1 MSLINNKSTNHVQYN
16 GDETTLLDIKRRHIK
31 ENQTIYSG
39 SYAIKN
45 KPVQTPITSSV
56 PLWQSQPARSEVE
69 RLVYFKND
77 ILRQMMDWVGGDWV
91 GSVDYGKNTII
102 TYDAPD
108 DLKQKTDWNE
118 NFDQAIADNFGMQ
131 LCTGDLPISIQMANY
146 ICWRENGVKFGDMDH
161 AWKDTELN
169 GYYMPMD
176 HTSTPHKT
184 YALGMMY
191 TSMDDGETLTDIET
205 LGSLDPNSIWN
216 CWIGLAK
223 YAAKDILKHC
233 GSFTPNQNQLDSLVR
248 RWYSAPASCY
258 KICRRLAAGESPD
271 SVYANWIHFQDCT
284 EKGNTAGHV
293 KTYESQRP
301 VMTRNCEECRNWFI
315 GLFPENIPG
324 LGNFEEWTYGADMV
338 GASGGSVAGNYSISG
353 AVATPTP
360 SSESEMH
367 SQLGMGN
374 VTTVA
379 QANACANMMVTIPV
393 ANTGFKVTVHKKLAN
408 AFSAAFNDIVK
419 TGFKIK
425 AVGGFC
431 ARTKNNGTGTSSLS
445 SHSFGAAI
453 DINGFCGNPFF
464 SGRAEH
470 GNQTYNSI
478 PSGAT
483 FPDWAH
489 GYKTGGGGPGYN
501 PNICIW
507 TRDHPVVQ
515 IMRKHGFGWGGRY
528 GDTMHFSWTNYGN

>member
-1 MSLINNKSTNHVQYN
+1 MGLLDKNKEGHVKYN

-45 KPVQTPITSSV
+45 KPVQTAITSSV
-56 PLWQSQPARSEVE
+56 PLWQTQPARSEIE
-69 RLVYFKND
+69 RLIYVKND

-146 ICWRENGVKFGDMDH
+146 ICWRENGLKFGDMDH
-161 AWKDTELN
+161 QWKDTELN

-191 TSMDDGETLTDIET
+191 TSMDGGETLTDIET
-205 LGSLDPNSIWN
+205 VGSLDPTSIWN

-258 KICRRLAAGESPD
+258 KICERLAGGESPD

-293 KTYESQRP
+293 RTYESQRP

-315 GLFPENIPG
+315 GMYPEEIPG
-324 LGNFEEWTYGADMV
+324 LGKFEEWTYGADMV
-338 GASGGSVAGNYSISG
+338 GASGG
-353 AVATPTP
+353 
-360 SSESEMH
+360 
-367 SQLGMGN
+367 GM
-374 VTTVA
+374 
-379 QANACANMMVTIPV
+379 
-393 ANTGFKVTVHKKLAN
+393 
-408 AFSAAFNDIVK
+408 S
-419 TGFKIK
+419 
-425 AVGGFC
+425 
-431 ARTKNNGTGTSSLS
+431 
-445 SHSFGAAI
+445 
-453 DINGFCGNPFF
+453 
-464 SGRAEH
+464 
-470 GNQTYNSI
+470 
-478 PSGAT
+478 
-483 FPDWAH
+483 
-489 GYKTGGGGPGYN
+489 GGGMSGGPVPHITTP
-501 PNICIW
+501 PNLA
-507 TRDHPVVQ
+507 
-515 IMRKHGFGWGGRY
+515 KHGFDVNKALGAYFEGKGICAKVTRLMMEAGGLRSVMAKYGHPVPACWYHTKGYLKKYGFTHITTLYGSSGNTTYAAQPGDVACMFDSSGIESDGHGHWGHICMYFGSAGWRSDFIQKGPNPY
-528 GDTMHFSWTNYGN
+528 GTKHDTWIYRLL